1 MPVRARSE
9 SGTLD
14 SSLLHVRNDNIASG
28 RYSSEME
35 GFYFISPED
44 AWFPVSVITMDR
56 LGNNIRKFELRKDA
70 FPRKTR
76 KYIFVYL

>member
-1 MPVRARSE
+1 MPVRARFE
-9 SGTLD
+9 SGALD
-14 SSLLHVRNDNIASG
+14 SSLPHVRNDNVASG

-44 AWFPVSVITMDR
+44 AWFPLSVITMYR
-56 LGNNIRKFELRKDA
+56 LGGNIRKFELRKDG
-70 FPRKTR
+70 FPRKTT